1 MCLRLRPLICEGVR
15 AYDALDEACVMA
27 HNKLRN
33 LHGSQPLVWSEKLGY
48 EAQKWC
54 EELAMNGEIQHD
66 GQVMNAKNEG
76 ENIGVVPKISQRS
89 EGVGPCNTLVEKW
102 YSEERNY
109 NYQTGL
115 PKAPAMPVS
124 HFAQVSQLM
133 HTTCTQKYGNISKL
147 FRIKYFQL

>member
-1 MCLRLRPLICEGVR
+1 M
-15 AYDALDEACVMA
+15 MA

-66 GQVMNAKNEG
+66 GQAMNEKNEG

-89 EGVGPCNTLVEKW
+89 EGPDPCNTVVEKW
-102 YSEERNY
+102 YRKEETTTIKQDCLKLRECKSI
-109 NYQTGL
+109 TL
-115 PKAPAMPVS
+115 HRLVS
-124 HFAQVSQLM
+124 
-133 HTTCTQKYGNISKL
+133 
-147 FRIKYFQL
+147 